1 MFQLYFLYFDWL
13 QESFQ
18 KFWNQ
23 SQRWKQ
29 VVAAT
34 QKSLG
39 AQNVQIFYAVIR
51 KRRKRK
57 KWIKE
62 QTVLHVLDKASSE
75 FPNTKGVIKK
85 ELEEESS
92 EEGISKEEVIYFFL
106 LHLIADER
114 LWCQGAARP

>member
-1 MFQLYFLYFDWL
+1 M
-13 QESFQ
+13 
-18 KFWNQ
+18 
-23 SQRWKQ
+23 
-29 VVAAT
+29 
-34 QKSLG
+34 G

-114 LWCQGAARP
+114 LWC